1 MPVVKER
8 EYRNLAQPL
17 ICRKKEQREDENESY
32 IVEGYATTFNAP
44 YLMFEDYDG
53 TKYYEEIDRHAL
65 DNADMTDVIMQ
76 YDHSGRVYARQ
87 SNDTLKLEMDDNGLK
102 VTADLSKTEL
112 ARGLYEDIAAGMI
125 TKMSWA
131 FVVTKDAY
139 DQKTRTR
146 TILEVKKVY
155 DVSAVSMPAN
165 DDTNIAARNYVNGRR
180 ELEQRELLA
189 KRIAKLK
196 IDTLGL

>member
-17 ICRKKEQREDENESY
+17 CCRKKEEKQDEPSY
-32 IVEGYATTFNAP
+32 MVEGYATTFNAP
-44 YLMFEDYDG
+44 YLMFEDVDG
-53 TKYYEEIDRHAL
+53 TQYYEEIDRHAL
-65 DNADMTDVIMQ
+65 DNADVSDVIMQ
-76 YDHSGRVYARQ
+76 YDHCGRVYARQ

-155 DVSAVSMPAN
+155 DVSAVSIPAN

-180 ELEQRELLA
+180 ELEQREQLA
-189 KRIAKLK
+189 RRIAKLK
-196 IDTLGL
+196 IDTLGI